1 MCTFISFSS
10 SSSSSSSPS
19 SSSSS
24 SFLIRIG
31 DAAGFQKYC
40 TITRTSISSSITLTD
55 ISRALINDDHID
67 CVIYIAAKNNVGD
80 PVINLI
86 QDICETNTK
95 PM

>member
-1 MCTFISFSS
+1 
-10 SSSSSSSPS
+10 
-19 SSSSS
+19 
-24 SFLIRIG
+24 LIRIG

-55 ISRALINDDHID
+55 ISRALINDDRID
-67 CVIYIAAKNNVGD
+67 CVIFIAAKNNVGD